1 MPPTE
6 PPGPV
11 WRRLLWFAGLWALGV
26 AAAGAAGFL
35 IRACLAQ

>member
-1 MPPTE
+1 MPARE

-26 AAAGAAGFL
+26 AAAAAAGFL
-35 IRACLAQ
+35 IRVCLAQ

>member
-1 MPPTE
+1 MAPPE

-11 WRRLLWFAGLWALGV
+11 WRRLLWFVGLWALGV
-26 AAAGAAGFL
+26 AAAAAASFL